1 MGQRT
6 IAFDFDGVIHEDP
19 HYRIE
24 FLDIDVAPIREAHRR
39 GYAVAIMTCNDVR
52 RVAAALRRL
61 KLRAW
66 ADVGMRFLE
75 WSGGKDGKEILVTGR
90 KIVASLYV
98 DDKAM
103 NWRYGEDPAAIFAE
117 VSRVH
122 GYHPCAEGQPEHW
135 GPAGAAGIL
144 PYAVLE
150 GHVYVLMSLRSRA
163 VQHGGTWSTFG
174 GALDEGEGAVQ
185 AAHRELREE
194 VTGLEGHTVSTVGTF
209 PSRCPH
215 GCGWRYTSFTATV
228 SLIGDETL
236 PDVRVNPDAAW
247 ETTEAAWV
255 RLEDVDEL
263 ELHPGFAA
271 TWPRMRDHIEV
282 EVVARE
288 LV

>member
-52 RVAAALRRL
+52 RVAAALRQL

-66 ADVGMRFLE
+66 ADAGMRFLE

-135 GPAGAAGIL
+135 GPYGAAGVL
-144 PYAVLE
+144 PFATAG
-150 GHVYVLMSLRSRA
+150 GHTYVLLSRRSGS

-174 GALDEGEGAVQ
+174 GALDEDEGAVQ
-185 AAHRELREE
+185 AAHRELHEE
-194 VTGLEGHTVSTVGTF
+194 VTGLANYHLATVGNF
-209 PSRCPH
+209 GHRCEH
-215 GCGWRYTSFTATV
+215 GCGWRYTSFTARV
-228 SLIGDETL
+228 NLIGDEPL
-236 PDVRVNPDAAW
+236 PQVGVNPDAAW

-255 RLEDVDEL
+255 LLSDVGTLD
-263 ELHPGFAA
+263 LHPGFAA
-271 TWPRMRDHIEV
+271 TWPRMREDIAGLE
-282 EVVARE
+282 AA